1 MSDHD
6 LINLTQQRVDHVFTD
21 PSLVL
26 RALRHFL
33 PGGHPAQQQR
43 ATGVPRRQRAGAGDL
58 RAPLHAY
65 PDFLEGELTKIK
77 SNIVSRK
84 TCADLAVELRLVDLL
99 QLGKGMGSRE
109 EVPLSLAAAV
119 FESLIGAI
127 YLDAGL
133 GAARR
138 FILRHVGGL
147 IESAER
153 LGHQENF
160 KSVLQQALQK
170 FGIDNPIYP
179 VLAEDGPDHDKC
191 FQVGVQIGGRRF
203 ASCWGKSRSR
213 PSRTPRSRRSRNSGW
228 PRPRTTTRW
237 CCSSSRNWIRSRS
250 PRASRPASW
259 STPPPEPRPPGQASS
274 HPIATRTRP
283 APPHQPR
290 EPKCR
295 RPQPRVI
302 HPCGRGSPG
311 AGGPPRPVNGPGTGS
326 PRRARSWIWAMSR
339 EASNRRI
346 PIRSAR
352 SMIRAGRP
360 G

>member
-26 RALRHFL
+26 RALRHSSQADTRLNSNERLEFL
-33 PGGHPAQQQR
+33 
-43 ATGVPRRQRAGAGDL
+43 GDSVL
-58 RAPLHAY
+58 GLVICEHLYHAY

-203 ASCWGKSRSR
+203 ASCWGKSKKQAEQDAALE
-213 PSRTPRSRRSRNSGW
+213 TLKELGMA
-228 PRPRTTTRW
+228 T
-237 CCSSSRNWIRSRS
+237 SSDNDEVVLLELSELD
-250 PRASRPASW
+250 PEQVASCIEAR
-259 STPPPEPRPPGQASS
+259 ELVDPGS
-274 HPIATRTRP
+274 
-283 APPHQPR
+283 
-290 EPKCR
+290 
-295 RPQPRVI
+295 
-302 HPCGRGSPG
+302 
-311 AGGPPRPVNGPGTGS
+311 
-326 PRRARSWIWAMSR
+326 
-339 EASNRRI
+339 
-346 PIRSAR
+346 
-352 SMIRAGRP
+352 
-360 G
+360 